1 MFPCASTVDNN
12 SNNGLIGTV
21 EKSNLFHAGKV
32 LCLPDVTAALQGW
45 RDLPS
50 QGRTELNWPL
60 GEIEWKEFIFSFPN
74 SIFFAT
80 GWNPTR
86 RVVCC
91 CFRRVWGFRRVRSL
105 HVTLQSLTVTFMRWQ
120 IAIPFRYLPHSKV
133 LLFDFPFLTLIHE
146 DKTNSMITE
155 VLGFSA
161 ELQKIQL
168 LLSLDENS
176 TTTK

>member
-1 MFPCASTVDNN
+1 
-12 SNNGLIGTV
+12 
-21 EKSNLFHAGKV
+21 
-32 LCLPDVTAALQGW
+32 
-45 RDLPS
+45 
-50 QGRTELNWPL
+50 
-60 GEIEWKEFIFSFPN
+60 
-74 SIFFAT
+74 
-80 GWNPTR
+80 
-86 RVVCC
+86 
-91 CFRRVWGFRRVRSL
+91 
-105 HVTLQSLTVTFMRWQ
+105 MRWQ
-120 IAIPFRYLPHSKV
+120 IAIPFRHLPHSKV